1 MIRKRSWTERQ
12 CVGNAAGENSTV
24 CGKAGV
30 TIPTV
35 KQGPGTPSVLAIE
48 CPLPDLGT
56 FQKDPKPPLSL
67 TLEVTLRDGKAHRSF
82 RLEE

>member
-1 MIRKRSWTERQ
+1 M
-12 CVGNAAGENSTV
+12 NSTV

-30 TIPTV
+30 AIPTV

-67 TLEVTLRDGKAHRSF
+67 TLEVTLRGGKPHRSF
-82 RLEE
+82 RLEEQILVAIETPSKCVFGT

>member
-1 MIRKRSWTERQ
+1 M
-12 CVGNAAGENSTV
+12 NSTV

-30 TIPTV
+30 AIPTV
-35 KQGPGTPSVLAIE
+35 KQGGTPSVLAIE

-67 TLEVTLRDGKAHRSF
+67 TLEVTLRDGKATRTFWNRSW
-82 RLEE
+82 